1 MPTPA
6 DSACMAYAQRLTYSA
21 VLVLLAVAGI
31 ARAGECAPPE
41 VSGVVRGPLGERL
54 DRHVRSGTK
63 LGFSGNVLVA
73 QGGEIVLHHGYGM
86 ADRGNCL
93 PVTNETAF
101 WIGSLSKQFVG
112 AAILRLHEQGKL
124 ALDDPLGKHVENLP
138 DGKRAITI
146 HQLLTHTS
154 GLEQR
159 YAADGIADRDKA
171 IRALTRKPRSIGRDR
186 SFVYSNDGYNLL
198 AILVAT
204 VSGHSFDAY
213 VRSHL
218 FERAGLEHSTTCGER
233 REGLVV
239 AEPGP
244 GATRSGDPQDWPED
258 WGFRGAT
265 GVITT
270 TGDLYRWYQAL
281 RSGSVLEP
289 AGAEM
294 LFQPHVRRREGL
306 HYAYGWQIVDTTH
319 GELIV
324 HSGDDTV
331 ISHDSTL
338 RHYVEKELLVIVT
351 ANAGYR
357 NDRGV
362 GQLLARELVTLAL
375 E

>member
-1 MPTPA
+1 MPIRSG
-6 DSACMAYAQRLTYSA
+6 SARISSAGRLICSA
-21 VLVLLAVAGI
+21 TLVFFAAVGI
-31 ARAGECAPPE
+31 SRAGECTPSE
-41 VSGVVRGPLGERL
+41 VSGVVRGQMGERL
-54 DRHVRSGTK
+54 DHHVRSGTK

-73 QGGEIVLHHGYGM
+73 KGGEIVLHRGYGF
-86 ADRGNCL
+86 ADRKNCL

-101 WIGSLSKQFVG
+101 WIGSLSKQFVA
-112 AAILRLHEQGKL
+112 AAILRLQEQGKL
-124 ALDDPLGKHVENLP
+124 ALDDPLGKHLKNLP
-138 DGKRAITI
+138 ESKRAITI

-171 IRALTRKPRSIGRDR
+171 IRALTRKPRSIDPGR

-198 AILVAT
+198 AILVDT

-213 VRSHL
+213 ARAQL
-218 FERAGLEHSTTCGER
+218 FERAGLEHTTTCGER

-244 GATRSGDPQDWPED
+244 GATRSGDPQDWQQN

-270 TGDLYRWYQAL
+270 TADLYRWYQAL
-281 RSGSVLEP
+281 HSGSILEE
-289 AGAEM
+289 AGVEL

-306 HYAYGWQIVDTTH
+306 YYAYGWQIVDTPH
-319 GELIV
+319 GKLIV

-338 RHYVEKELLVIVT
+338 RHYVELDLIVIVT
-351 ANAGYR
+351 ANAGYQD
-357 NDRGV
+357 DRGV
-362 GQLLARELVTLAL
+362 GQLLARELVAL
-375 E
+375 VLD